1 MRCVPVVTR
10 VSHANHRGPISGTEQ
25 KQRLV
30 HFARGQK
37 NFLRQ
42 VRDSEG
48 AEKGLSEKDLSG
60 KDLSAAGHGFNRAV
74 NAAEAMRLQP
84 LR

>member
-1 MRCVPVVTR
+1 
-10 VSHANHRGPISGTEQ
+10 
-25 KQRLV
+25 
-30 HFARGQK
+30 
-37 NFLRQ
+37 LRQ

-74 NAAEAMRLQP
+74 SAAEAMRLQP